1 MISPKLVNLLNNKRR
16 EQSDLIN
23 FYITQTKMKYKK
35 FPDLEEHQKGQL
47 AGYRVMFYLS
57 FQHYNSNN
65 WSQLLSFFPSVRNG
79 ARTSEQK
86 AFFFQIHF
94 VQNFE
99 QKKRIKTVG
108 TETPRKH

>member
-1 MISPKLVNLLNNKRR
+1 MISPKFVNLLKNKRR

-23 FYITQTKMKYKK
+23 FYITQTKMKHKK

-47 AGYRVMFYLS
+47 AGYRVMFYLG

-86 AFFFQIHF
+86 AFFSKFTLFKILSK
-94 VQNFE
+94 
-99 QKKRIKTVG
+99 KKRIKTVG